1 MKHAVLGVGAIGG
14 LMATALSSIGED
26 VELVVRAEKLATHP
40 ERITLQQ
47 PAGFITASARAVSRL
62 TEPVDVLW
70 ISTKAY
76 QLRSALES
84 IEASPKIVVP
94 LLNGVDHIA
103 LLRSHFGDDRVAP
116 ATIAVEADRTAD
128 GHFVQRS
135 IVRLSVAASG
145 QALLAP
151 VLGRL
156 QQRLSF
162 ICHFVENEQTLM
174 WTKLCFLA
182 PFALT
187 SSASGKNKGDI
198 LADPGWK
205 DALYSSI
212 GEASAVATACG
223 AEINASAIQ
232 TILDTSPATMRS
244 SMLKDLIAGRE
255 LELDAIGGPIVRG
268 GERYGIATPS
278 TRKLMDE
285 ISKLKPRNLQ
295 LKT

>member
-1 MKHAVLGVGAIGG
+1 
-14 LMATALSSIGED
+14 MATALSSIGED

-145 QALLAP
+145 QALLRP
-151 VLGRL
+151 VLGTL

-174 WTKLCFLA
+174 CTKLLLPGALRADIVCFGQKQGCYPGRLRMERRTLLVNWRGLSRRRSLRSGNRCFRHADDSRHLA
-182 PFALT
+182 C
-187 SSASGKNKGDI
+187 N
-198 LADPGWK
+198 
-205 DALYSSI
+205 DA
-212 GEASAVATACG
+212 EF
-223 AEINASAIQ
+223 
-232 TILDTSPATMRS
+232 
-244 SMLKDLIAGRE
+244 
-255 LELDAIGGPIVRG
+255 DAQGFDR
-268 GERYGIATPS
+268 R
-278 TRKLMDE
+278 
-285 ISKLKPRNLQ
+285 PRA
-295 LKT
+295 